1 MKPEN
6 INQAYSI
13 ARERYAGVG
22 VDTEKVLAQM
32 QDFHLSMHC
41 WQSDDVKGFE
51 VQAELCPA
59 VSSPPETIP
68 ERPFDIQNGY
78 ICNNN
83 TNRYEKIFLN
93 CIDMHLLQCRRSE
106 LWRDG

>member
-32 QDFHLSMHC
+32 QGFHLSMHC

-51 VQAELCPA
+51 VQAGAL
-59 VSSPPETIP
+59 SGG
-68 ERPFDIQNGY
+68 IQSTGNYPGAA
-78 ICNNN
+78 
-83 TNRYEKIFLN
+83 L
-93 CIDMHLLQCRRSE
+93 
-106 LWRDG
+106 

>member
-32 QDFHLSMHC
+32 QGFHLSMHC

-51 VQAELCPA
+51 VQAGAPGGHSRPRIQYFPPA
-59 VSSPPETIP
+59 NDKV
-68 ERPFDIQNGY
+68 
-78 ICNNN
+78 NNQYTHN
-83 TNRYEKIFLN
+83 EQSLFP
-93 CIDMHLLQCRRSE
+93 
-106 LWRDG
+106 